1 MKNLLAEAQEL
12 FPYTRDLRRDFHRHP
27 ELGLQE
33 HRTAKI
39 VAEELKKLDLDVK
52 TGIGETGVVA
62 LLEGAK
68 PGPVVLMR
76 VDMDALPMEEES
88 DAEYASENPG
98 VMHACGHDGHV
109 AMGLTIAKMLHAHR
123 DELAGTVKL
132 VFQPAEEGDGGAEK
146 MVQDGVLENPRPDY
160 SLSLHVWN
168 EQPLSW
174 FGITQ
179 GPIMAS
185 AGAFKITVRG
195 KGGHGAVPHQ
205 AVDPIFASSQIIS
218 ALQGIVSR
226 NTPPL
231 DSAVVSVCSIH
242 GGTAFNIIPPEV
254 ELQGTIRTFKPE
266 IRTMVVERL
275 HETAD
280 NTAQAL
286 GCEVNI
292 KHEDITP
299 AVINDPDL
307 AEQIAGLAAEMFPDS
322 TIALDSQTMGA
333 EDMAFMMEDFPS
345 CYFLIG
351 SANAEKG
358 LNAPHHHPR
367 FDFDEQALTNGVAL
381 MSAAVMS
388 LLEA

>member
-12 FPYTRDLRRDFHRHP
+12 YPYTRDLRRDFHRHP

-39 VAEELKKLDLDVK
+39 VAEELKKLDLDMQ

-62 LLEGAK
+62 LLEGTT

-168 EQPLSW
+168 EQPLGW

-205 AVDPIFASSQIIS
+205 AVDPIFASAQIIS

-275 HETAD
+275 HKTAT

-286 GCEVNI
+286 GCEVEI
-292 KHEDITP
+292 SHEDITP

-307 AEQIAGLAAEMFPDS
+307 AKQIAGLAAEMFPDS

-381 MSAAVMS
+381 MSAAVIS
-388 LLEA
+388 LLEG

>member
-307 AEQIAGLAAEMFPDS
+307 AEQIADLAAEMFPDS